1 MKKFLMIL
9 ILLIGFTFSCTTERR
24 GDQGE
29 YSEDDNE
36 IIKED
41 SVAEDSSY

>member
-1 MKKFLMIL
+1 MRKIFLIL
-9 ILLIGFTFSCTTERR
+9 IILTGFAISCTTERR

-41 SVAEDSSY
+41 SVKENNNY

>member
-1 MKKFLMIL
+1 MKRFLLIL
-9 ILLIGFTFSCTTERR
+9 ILFIGFTFSCTTERR

-29 YSEDDNE
+29 YSEGDNE

-41 SVAEDSSY
+41 SVAEDNSN